1 MYCTH
6 LKKGVCVILY
16 HFTQLIVSITNTF
29 PQIPTLPVLL
39 QTNVAATL
47 VKMEVHAMMT
57 GFRDADV
64 QRDIRALIV
73 KWVRRTLL
81 LLKLNAIKQTNHA

>member
-1 MYCTH
+1 MH
-6 LKKGVCVILY
+6 
-16 HFTQLIVSITNTF
+16 
-29 PQIPTLPVLL
+29 TLPVLL
-39 QTNVAATL
+39 QTYVAATL
-47 VKMEVHAMMT
+47 VKMEVHAMMI

-81 LLKLNAIKQTNHA
+81 LLK